1 MTAITLYPK
10 VSLNAFTI
18 SLYLTMCIILSQDVV
33 EVPLNT
39 TSNDPPFPEST
50 IELLQGA
57 SAEYTTF
64 ELHIRDRV
72 IINSMV
78 NFLKGVRDSYVR
90 EHTFFCFALLSV

>member
-1 MTAITLYPK
+1 MTASPLYSK

-18 SLYLTMCIILSQDVV
+18 SLYLTMCTILVQGVV

-39 TSNDPPFPEST
+39 TVNDPPFLEGT
-50 IELLQGA
+50 IELPQGA
-57 SAEYTTF
+57 SAEDTTF

-78 NFLKGVRDSYVR
+78 NFLKRVRDSYIC
-90 EHTFFCFALLSV
+90 EHTFFCFDLLSV